1 MFSGQHFYHRGI
13 RKNVVVFGNLF
24 NDIQLVRYEKGTYV
38 ETERFKV
45 PIVYAGKEN
54 FVSRIFRDPDIIK
67 ETQVKLPRMSFE
79 IYDIQYDVSRKL
91 SNYNSQFSNLSS
103 TGVKR
108 LAQGTPY
115 DIGFELNIYV
125 RNVED
130 GTQIVEQILPY
141 FNPDYT
147 VTMNLIDGLDV
158 KRDVPVILN
167 SVTYAPSYEGD
178 GDTARMLIWTL
189 RFTMKT
195 WFFGNVADS
204 KIIRK
209 ATANIYHQI
218 DGTLEYQSFRVTDVS
233 GTFKFG
239 ERVYQGSKFNESD
252 RKAEIYDYIVEQQG
266 GDGAP
271 QIGILTIK
279 NLTSAFNLNEKIT
292 GAESGITALPTENLQ
307 LPQQLVNIVVTPNP
321 VDAEPDDDYG
331 FTVEITEFPNIP
343 YTVQGDVGDGG
354 EYIPNPDA

>member
-24 NDIQLVRYEKGTYV
+24 NDIQLVRYEKGTYT
-38 ETERFKV
+38 ETERFRV

-54 FVSRIFRDPDIIK
+54 FVSRIFRDPDILK
-67 ETQVKLPRMSFE
+67 EIQVKLPRMSFE

-130 GTQIVEQILPY
+130 GTQIVEQILPF

-195 WFFGNVADS
+195 WFFGNIADS
-204 KIIRK
+204 SLIRK
-209 ATANIYHQI
+209 ATANIYNQV
-218 DGTLEYQSFRVTDVS
+218 DGTLEYKSLQLANTN

-239 ERVYQGSKFNESD
+239 EIVYQGNKFNESGV
-252 RKAEIYDYIVEQQG
+252 RAEVYDY
-266 GDGAP
+266 DTTN
-271 QIGILTIK
+271 GILVIK
-279 NLTSAFNLNEKIT
+279 NLTDVFDINVKIT
-292 GAESGITALPTENLQ
+292 GAETGATAIPTNQ
-307 LPQQLVNIVVTPNP
+307 FNAPNQLVNIVVTPDP
-321 VDAEPDDDYG
+321 VNVSPEDDYG
-331 FTVEITEFPNIP
+331 FTVEINELPIIPN
-343 YTVQGDVGDGG
+343 TVEGDGG
-354 EYIPNPDA
+354 GGGYIPDPNA